1 VSDAPRAL
9 DTTTIDDDT
18 TMGHAFPEEIA
29 FAAAALRRGE
39 IVAYPTETFY
49 GLGVNALD
57 ELALARLR
65 ALKGRGDKAIS
76 VLVGGQSLEAMIDS
90 LCRSVPAAA
99 RRLMEKYWPGPLTLV
114 LPARRG
120 LPSPLVASG
129 CVAVRDSP
137 HPTARALVAAFGG
150 PITATSA
157 NLTGG
162 APATTPEAVEEVFE
176 GRCRVLHG
184 GATAGGSPSTIV
196 RVRGSRLEI
205 LRKGVLP
212 IAENDLLP

>member
-1 VSDAPRAL
+1 LA
-9 DTTTIDDDT
+9 
-18 TMGHAFPEEIA
+18 HAFPEEIV

-65 ALKGRGDKAIS
+65 LLKGRGDKALS
-76 VLVGGQSLEAMIDS
+76 VLVGGDS
-90 LCRSVPAAA
+90 LDSMMSALCKSVPPAAK
-99 RRLMEKYWPGPLTLV
+99 RLMDRYWPGPLTLV

-120 LPSPLVASG
+120 LPAPLVANG
-129 CVAVRDSP
+129 FVAVRESP

-157 NLTGG
+157 NMSGG

-184 GATAGGSPSTIV
+184 GTTAGGAPSTIV
-196 RVRGSRLEI
+196 RVRGNRLEI

-212 IAENDLLP
+212 IADTELE